1 MFCLHF
7 PSNLWMIKFYLHM
20 YSQKINGKCLRISVS
35 EGRKTAWHFRR
46 LPRPFLAL
54 EYQKDQTH
62 NFCIWALVLTKT
74 MCISNFSICVVKK
87 VKKEKS
93 VFFFPESM
101 SFRHFPDLPKGH
113 YLGKL
118 KLVFA
123 SQKEKCYIFPLTNY
137 HQLEKKRNMNTP
149 QFSYKYFLTVYKFE
163 LNPCTL
169 SLSSSL
175 EESK

>member
-62 NFCIWALVLTKT
+62 SFCIWALVLTKT

-93 VFFFPESM
+93 GFFFPESM
-101 SFRHFPDLPKGH
+101 SFRHFCHK
-113 YLGKL
+113 
-118 KLVFA
+118 
-123 SQKEKCYIFPLTNY
+123 QEFPL
-137 HQLEKKRNMNTP
+137 P
-149 QFSYKYFLTVYKFE
+149 PDYKVLRVDLILVLKQCGNRM
-163 LNPCTL
+163 NPCDVY
-169 SLSSSL
+169 S
-175 EESK
+175 